1 MIIKRLYLQ
10 PECEIE
16 ITSLVDLLCQSPVD
30 GGLEGSSDE
39 DWTI

>member
-10 PECEIE
+10 PECEVE

-30 GGLEGSSDE
+30 GGLEGLGE
-39 DWTI
+39 DDLTF

>member
-16 ITSLVDLLCQSPVD
+16 ITSLVDLLCQSLVD
-30 GGLEGSSDE
+30 GGLEGLGE
-39 DWTI
+39 DDLTL